1 MIGYLSGKVIE
12 IDSGNI
18 LVDVQ
23 GVGYLVFVA
32 DSGKFQTD
40 SEIKLYIHTNVKE
53 DDISLFGFES
63 KAQKSIFKMLL
74 GVSGIGAKT
83 SLAILSC
90 GSASQIQS
98 AIIKADVD
106 FFKNV
111 PGIGKK
117 TAQRVI
123 IDLKTKVG
131 GVTDLDLSE
140 PEFGSDDVFDALVGM
155 GFDPKRVQNVLK
167 EMDATLSEQEK
178 IKLAIKKLSG

>member
-1 MIGYLSGKVIE
+1 MIGHLSGKVLE

-18 LVDVQ
+18 LVDVN

-32 DSGKFQTD
+32 DAGKFKTD
-40 SEIKLYIHTNVKE
+40 NEVQLYIHTNVKE

-83 SLAILSC
+83 SLAILSH
-90 GSASQIQS
+90 GSTSQIQN

-140 PEFGSDDVFDALVGM
+140 PDIETDDVYAALVGM
-155 GFDPKRVQNVLK
+155 GFDPKRVQSVLK
-167 EMDATLSEQEK
+167 EVDTSLSEQEK